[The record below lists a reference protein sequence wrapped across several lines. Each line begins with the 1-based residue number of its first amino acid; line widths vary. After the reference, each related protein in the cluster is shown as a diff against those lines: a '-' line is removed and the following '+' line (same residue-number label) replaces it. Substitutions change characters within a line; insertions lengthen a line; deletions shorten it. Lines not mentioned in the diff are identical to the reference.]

1 MLNRSRN
8 AIFPIVAMI
17 VAVTTVCLGS
27 SSSNQHSGGVADAQS
42 LHTYRAFAR
51 SPAQVADSND
61 PWDAVTKLCQNVRF
75 GCSTA
80 FQRSNH
86 KEWMFLSY
94 EEQPRRAVTDIDG
107 DQRLNV
113 CARGDDGKAPR
124 ETRRPATERRR

>member
-61 PWDAVTKLCQNVRF
+61 PWDAVTKPCQNLSFRMFNRF
-75 GCSTA
+75 SKVQS
-80 FQRSNH
+80 QR
-86 KEWMFLSY
+86 MDVPFV
-94 EEQPRRAVTDIDG
+94 RRAAT
-107 DQRLNV
+107 
-113 CARGDDGKAPR
+113 ARSYR
-124 ETRRPATERRR
+124 Y